1 MSTVVSEAEASKLQQ
16 KMQECFKCR
25 AAGFPNQ
32 HIGFEKI
39 GDNPMTGKGIWKL
52 IDENG
57 SEHKHRYLEG
67 GSSQPQQSYGDGN
80 VNFNATNRPI
90 IRTRRR
96 IVDLSVVTDTEQA
109 RKLLTQGWDYQTSYP
124 ATISNIPHFVLVKK
138 E

>member
-1 MSTVVSEAEASKLQQ
+1 MSTVVSEAEASKPQQ

-39 GDNPMTGKGIWKL
+39 GENPMTGKAIWKL

-57 SEHKHRYLEG
+57 SEHKHRYLEE
-67 GSSQPQQSYGDGN
+67 GSSQPQQSYGNGR
-80 VNFNATNRPI
+80 VNSDATNRPI

-96 IVDLSVVTDTEQA
+96 VVDLSVVTETEQA